1 MAIKAM
7 KKMEALNS
15 LNWQYLTKAE
25 DGALNPMDDSSN
37 MLIRNLDINYKK
49 ANEQSQVSLWNND
62 WVKISKQSS
71 QLDDDNGNGNRL
83 VLHRHQ
89 QEIEVFRKED
99 KERQRFKDSQKNK
112 GQFQLSM
119 TLSNADFY
127 YIQEALD
134 EKEKPLCKL
143 LDSIRISEYQEKL
156 YANPNLRRLLYLPDS
171 DITFDFETHEA
182 IMKDGMRKKVV
193 KKTHEEVDCN
203 HQHFEESGDEEPSDD
218 QDQSREGDQTE
229 EDQGL
234 QSSELGMKWFSSFSE

>member
-1 MAIKAM
+1 
-7 KKMEALNS
+7 
-15 LNWQYLTKAE
+15 
-25 DGALNPMDDSSN
+25 MDD
-37 MLIRNLDINYKK
+37 
-49 ANEQSQVSLWNND
+49 NNA
-62 WVKISKQSS
+62 
-71 QLDDDNGNGNRL
+71 NGNRL

-134 EKEKPLCKL
+134 EKEKPLCRL

-171 DITFDFETHEA
+171 GITFDFETHEA
-182 IMKDGMRKKVV
+182 IMKDGTRKKVV

-218 QDQSREGDQTE
+218 QDQSHEGDQTE
-229 EDQGL
+229 DDQGL
-234 QSSELGMKWFSSFSE
+234 QSSELGMKWFSSFSEQCGGVDQAEARFTMSLVLEGIEEFYIQHYCQNLDTIAEKQQTIAAINQVIRLIRNSLDWEGIDQPLIA